1 MILLVEN
8 HFEQDIIV
16 IQQKIRQRQDTGRVI
31 NGEQTHLST
40 INMKFGDR
48 YDWRGQALVYSERHG
63 WHLRPT
69 RDREEQRKVS
79 SVFKEE

>member
-1 MILLVEN
+1 MNDKEKDSKEKERSRNL
-8 HFEQDIIV
+8 
-16 IQQKIRQRQDTGRVI
+16 
-31 NGEQTHLST
+31 
-40 INMKFGDR
+40 KFGDR